1 MEIYGYRRSYFN
13 TFLTW
18 LAILASGFLL
28 RLIFYWKP
36 HWMLYSTSRRCTLD
50 EAEKVLLIDKYNQ
63 YFVEQVR
70 YLFGAPHPATLIHKG
85 TFHQPDEDEILSCRD
100 DPYRYAKHNYGSFMS
115 HSQSNS
121 PSPILRQGSNNSDS
135 VNDNN
140 NSGIRSRRRTVSA
153 RSNKSTLTTTDNDD
167 QSSDGE
173 EEEREEHEGKSS
185 DTNNNITNDYKSNND
200 EKTTN
205 TDTMMKD
212 QVIVKFSSD
221 QKGDDGLLNAEEAT
235 YKVRFFE
242 NKKIRYIWDEDDGN
256 FVRLRG
262 FDKNVTF
269 SKLKT
274 MTNGLSKNE
283 QWRRRQLFGENAI
296 HIEIQPYLRILF
308 EEVLGPFYIF
318 QLFSITVWFNDDYYY
333 YGTCII
339 IMSLSSLVSS
349 VIQIRRNQVQ
359 LRDTVESVDYVKVCR
374 GKDHYED
381 IESSEIVPGD
391 IVVVPTF
398 NSVLQFDG
406 ILINGNVIVNESM
419 LTGES
424 VPVTKT
430 PLPLQ
435 NSRTKQSSKSN
446 QNDTYYDE
454 KEHSKHTLF
463 CGTKVLQTRYYGGVY
478 VKALVVRVGF
488 QTAKGELI
496 RSIMFPK
503 PVDFRFNRQIHKF
516 IGVLACL
523 ATIGFLYS
531 VIIKTQRGADLKT
544 ILISALDLIT
554 IVIPPALPAAMTIG
568 IIYAQS
574 RLKSNK
580 IFCISPRSINISGC
594 INCVCFDKT
603 GTLTEDNLSFN
614 EVVPAIKLATSKNTS
629 IDDRNQNQNQSSPSL
644 CKFGGPFD
652 EEIMQTSSKKVERD
666 HNLLLDNGNYSPLL
680 ICLASCHSLTIID
693 QKLIGDPLDL
703 QMFEA
708 TGWVLEEPDVD
719 DENKF
724 DLLAPTVVRPP
735 RKKRRTPPEAE
746 FYLPSSTSL
755 GVAGAAAAAA
765 SIEHG
770 SSGSSTEDELDNVD
784 NTNRRCQ
791 NDVGILRQFPFSSSL
806 QRMSVITRQFSGNQY
821 VVYAKGAPEKIASLC
836 KPDTIPEDFSEVL
849 HNYTRK
855 GFRVLAL
862 AYRPLKAGLSYTRM
876 QRDSRQD
883 IEKDLRFLGLLT
895 LGNLLKPETIPV
907 IETLNKAAIRSIM
920 VTGDNMLTAISVAN
934 ECGMIASYDKTILLQ
949 VETKKDDGRT
959 TSASSLENSPTKQH
973 QVITTTSS
981 GGDVKVTSVTTESE
995 KPTSASHIIASH
1007 TPDMTSIV
1015 LSVENIQ
1022 LQSRNESDPILNL
1035 KRTRVPIKPKLVWH
1049 YVSPH
1054 NDQPHQPLETKPPPL
1069 GFLSTRREQS
1079 TMMMKNKA
1087 NDDSIGRLKLFTNDP
1102 KTHLA
1107 LTGET
1112 WDVILKYYP
1121 EMLNSIC
1128 LRGTV
1133 FARMAP
1139 HQKQQ
1144 LVEQLQALQY
1154 YVAMCGDGANDS
1166 GALRS
1171 AHAGISLSDTE
1182 ASVAAPFT
1190 SANANISCVPTL
1202 IGEGRAALVT
1212 AFGILKYM
1220 AMYSLIQFC
1229 SVLCLYTLYTNFT
1242 DTQFLY
1248 EDLFIIATFVALFG
1262 RTEPYPTLDNRAPSS
1277 SLLSV
1282 TQLSS
1287 VSIQLALVLFFQI
1300 ISLLIL
1306 WQSPWYEAHPQNY
1319 DHELAGHD
1327 NFAIFAMS
1335 SFQCISLAIV
1345 FSKGKPYRKSILSNY
1360 LLTGS
1365 LAFITILTVTI
1376 IILPAEW
1383 DIPYIS
1389 LEVLNVP
1396 IEFRII
1402 MVCLALAHFVAAMI
1416 GERFIVDHLIFR
1428 KKIGFSFI
1436 G

>member
-1 MEIYGYRRSYFN
+1 MEIYGYRRSYLN

-18 LAILASGFLL
+18 LAIIASGFLL

-36 HWMLYSTSRRCTLD
+36 HWMLYTTFRRCPLD

-85 TFHQPDEDEILSCRD
+85 NFHQPDEDEILSCRD

-115 HSQSNS
+115 SQSNS
-121 PSPILRQGSNNSDS
+121 PSPILRQGSNNSDNIDS
-135 VNDNN
+135 SAGN
-140 NSGIRSRRRTVSA
+140 RSRRRTVSS
-153 RSNKSTLTTTDNDD
+153 RSNKSTLTTDNDD
-167 QSSDGE
+167 QSSDEDE
-173 EEEREEHEGKSS
+173 EVVENEK
-185 DTNNNITNDYKSNND
+185 KVND
-200 EKTTN
+200 EKTT
-205 TDTMMKD
+205 TTKE
-212 QVIVKFSSD
+212 QVVVKFSSND
-221 QKGDDGLLNAEEAT
+221 LIEKEEQLLET
-235 YKVRFFE
+235 THKVRFFE

-269 SKLKT
+269 NKLKT

-349 VIQIRRNQVQ
+349 VIQIRRNQEQ
-359 LRDTVESVDYVKVCR
+359 LRDTVESIDYVKVCR

-381 IESSEIVPGD
+381 IESSELVPGD

-435 NSRTKQSSKSN
+435 NSKTKQRHN
-446 QNDTYYDE
+446 LDVYYDE

-523 ATIGFLYS
+523 ATIGFIYS
-531 VIIKTQRGADLKT
+531 IIIKSQRGADIKT

-614 EVVPAIKLATSKNTS
+614 EVVPAIQFGNNDGENRRR
-629 IDDRNQNQNQSSPSL
+629 IN
-644 CKFGGPFD
+644 KFGEPFD
-652 EEIMQTSSKKVERD
+652 EDVMQTSSKKVERD
-666 HNLLLDNGNYSPLL
+666 HNLLLENGNYSPLL
-680 ICLASCHSLTIID
+680 ICLAACHSLTIID
-693 QKLIGDPLDL
+693 QKIIGDPLDL

-735 RKKRRTPPEAE
+735 RRKRRAPPEAE
-746 FYLPSSTSL
+746 FY
-755 GVAGAAAAAA
+755 A
-765 SIEHG
+765 SVSEHG

-784 NTNRRCQ
+784 STNRRCQ

-836 KPDTIPEDFSEVL
+836 KPDTIPDDFSEVL

-862 AYRPLKAGLSYTRM
+862 AYRPLKVGLSYTRM

-907 IETLNKAAIRSIM
+907 IDTLNKASIRSIM

-934 ECGMIASYDKTILLQ
+934 ECGMIASHDKTILLQ
-949 VETKKDDGRT
+949 VEKKQSKDGAKT
-959 TSASSLENSPTKQH
+959 TSASSLENMQNFPTDRSGGGD
-973 QVITTTSS
+973 TATLTTSTNS
-981 GGDVKVTSVTTESE
+981 DSKPPTSVTN
-995 KPTSASHIIASH
+995 PTS
-1007 TPDMTSIV
+1007 DMSSIV

-1022 LQSRNESDPILNL
+1022 LQTRKESDPILSP
-1035 KRTRVPIKPKLVWH
+1035 KRTRIPNKPKLVWH
-1049 YVSPH
+1049 YVSH
-1054 NDQPHQPLETKPPPL
+1054 NDQPLETKPPAPPSTT
-1069 GFLSTRREQS
+1069 FSSSLSLQQQQQLRDQS
-1079 TMMMKNKA
+1079 GIKRA
-1087 NDDSIGRLKLFTNDP
+1087 VSDDIVRLKIFNDS

-1121 EMLNSIC
+1121 EMLNSVC
-1128 LRGTV
+1128 VRGTV

-1144 LVEQLQALQY
+1144 LVEQLQTLEY
-1154 YVAMCGDGANDS
+1154 YVGMCGDGANDS

-1262 RTEPYPTLDNRAPSS
+1262 RTEPYPTLDNKAPSS

-1287 VSIQLALVLFFQI
+1287 VSIQLALVIFFQI

-1306 WQSPWYEAHPQNY
+1306 WQYSWYEAHPQNY

-1360 LLTGS
+1360 LLTGA
-1365 LAFITILTVTI
+1365 LAFITMLTVTI
-1376 IILPAEW
+1376 LILPAEW

-1402 MVCLALAHFVAAMI
+1402 MICLAFTHFVAAMI

-1428 KKIGFSFI
+1428 KSRKFLEIFSLEPKLPLFEAVERKTRSTHWLSMVSKESC
-1436 G
+1436 

>member
-1 MEIYGYRRSYFN
+1 MEIYGYRRSHLN

-18 LAILASGFLL
+18 FAILASGFLL

-36 HWMLYSTSRRCTLD
+36 HWMLYSTFRRCPLD
-50 EAEKVLLIDKYNQ
+50 EAEEVLLIDKYNQ
-63 YFVEQVR
+63 YFVEQVK
-70 YLFGAPHPATLIHKG
+70 YLFGALHPATLIHKG
-85 TFHQPDEDEILSCRD
+85 NFHLPDEDEILSCRD
-100 DPYRYAKHNYGSFMS
+100 DPYKYAKHDYGSF
-115 HSQSNS
+115 
-121 PSPILRQGSNNSDS
+121 G
-135 VNDNN
+135 
-140 NSGIRSRRRTVSA
+140 RRRTVSS
-153 RSNKSTLTTTDNDD
+153 RSNKSTLTTDNDD
-167 QSSDGE
+167 QSSDEDE
-173 EEEREEHEGKSS
+173 EVDEIEKEKEKEEQQPVE
-185 DTNNNITNDYKSNND
+185 
-200 EKTTN
+200 TTH
-205 TDTMMKD
+205 
-212 QVIVKFSSD
+212 
-221 QKGDDGLLNAEEAT
+221 
-235 YKVRFFE
+235 KVRFFE
-242 NKKIRYIWDEDDGN
+242 NKKIRYIWDDDDGN

-274 MTNGLSKNE
+274 MTSGLGKIE

-349 VIQIRRNQVQ
+349 VIQIRRNQEQ
-359 LRDTVESVDYVKVCR
+359 LKDTVESVDYVKVCR

-381 IESSEIVPGD
+381 VESSELVPGD

-435 NSRTKQSSKSN
+435 NSKAKQR
-446 QNDTYYDE
+446 QNYDVYYDE

-463 CGTKVLQTRYYGGVY
+463 CGTKVLQTRYYDGVY

-523 ATIGFLYS
+523 ATVGFVYS
-531 VIIKTQRGADLKT
+531 VIIKSQRGADFKT

-574 RLKSNK
+574 RLKANK

-614 EVVPAIKLATSKNTS
+614 EVVP
-629 IDDRNQNQNQSSPSL
+629 SL
-644 CKFGGPFD
+644 QLDIGGENRFCKFGEPFD
-652 EEIMQTSSKKVERD
+652 EDIMQTSSKKVERD
-666 HNLLLDNGNYSPLL
+666 HNLLLENGNFSPLL
-680 ICLASCHSLTIID
+680 ICLAACHSLTIID
-693 QKLIGDPLDL
+693 QKIIGDPLDL

-708 TGWVLEEPDVD
+708 TGWVLEEPDVG

-735 RKKRRTPPEAE
+735 KRKRRAPADAE
-746 FYLPSSTSL
+746 FY
-755 GVAGAAAAAA
+755 A
-765 SIEHG
+765 SGSENC
-770 SSGSSTEDELDNVD
+770 SSGSSTEDELENVD
-784 NTNRRCQ
+784 STNRRCQ

-821 VVYAKGAPEKIASLC
+821 IVYAKGAPEKIVSLC
-836 KPDTIPEDFSEVL
+836 KPDTIPEDFSQVL
-849 HNYTRK
+849 HNYTQK

-862 AYRPLKAGLSYTRM
+862 AYRPLKVGLSYTRM

-907 IETLNKAAIRSIM
+907 IDTLNKASIRSVM

-934 ECGMIASYDKTILLQ
+934 ECGMIAGLDKTILLQ
-949 VETKKDDGRT
+949 VEKKQSKDGEKT
-959 TSASSLENSPTKQH
+959 TSASSLENIQNSPSKILTTVSGDVVVSINTCTNGDTKP
-973 QVITTTSS
+973 TTS
-981 GGDVKVTSVTTESE
+981 VAI
-995 KPTSASHIIASH
+995 P
-1007 TPDMTSIV
+1007 TPDMSSNV

-1022 LQSRNESDPILNL
+1022 LQTRKESDPILSPI
-1035 KRTRVPIKPKLVWH
+1035 RTRIPIKPKLVWH
-1049 YVSPH
+1049 YVSQI
-1054 NDQPHQPLETKPPPL
+1054 DQPQQPLESKPPAKPPPSPPL
-1069 GFLSTRREQS
+1069 SKLQQKGGFERVVSDNIVRLK
-1079 TMMMKNKA
+1079 MF
-1087 NDDSIGRLKLFTNDP
+1087 DDS

-1112 WDVILKYYP
+1112 WDVILKHYP
-1121 EMLNSIC
+1121 EMLNSVC
-1128 LRGTV
+1128 VRGTV

-1144 LVEQLQALQY
+1144 LVEQLQTLQY
-1154 YVAMCGDGANDS
+1154 YVGMCGDGANDS

-1262 RTEPYPTLDNRAPSS
+1262 RTEPYPTLDNKAPSS

-1287 VSIQLALVLFFQI
+1287 VSIQLALVVFFQI

-1306 WQSPWYEAHPQNY
+1306 WQNPWYEAHPQNY

-1327 NFAIFAMS
+1327 NFSIFAMS

-1360 LLTGS
+1360 LLTGA
-1365 LAFITILTVTI
+1365 LATITVLTVTI
-1376 IILPAEW
+1376 LILPAEW

-1396 IEFRII
+1396 LEFRII
-1402 MVCLALAHFVAAMI
+1402 MICLAFTHFVAAMI

-1428 KKIGFSFI
+1428 KSKKFLEIFNLEPQLPLFEVIDRRTRSTHWLTTI
-1436 G
+1436 SKETC

>member
-1 MEIYGYRRSYFN
+1 MEIYGYRRSYFS

-18 LAILASGFLL
+18 LAIIASGFLL

-36 HWMLYSTSRRCTLD
+36 HWMLYSTYRRCPLD

-115 HSQSNS
+115 HSSSS
-121 PSPILRQGSNNSDS
+121 PSPILRQGSNNSDN
-135 VNDNN
+135 VNDSN
-140 NSGIRSRRRTVSA
+140 NSGTRSRRRTVSA
-153 RSNKSTLTTTDNDD
+153 RSNKSTLTTDNDD
-167 QSSDGE
+167 QSSDE
-173 EEEREEHEGKSS
+173 EEG
-185 DTNNNITNDYKSNND
+185 DTNNNNTKIND
-200 EKTTN
+200 EKTTTTTTN
-205 TDTMMKD
+205 DTTMMKD

-221 QKGDDGLLNAEEAT
+221 EKGDDGLLTTEEAT

-374 GKDHYED
+374 GNDHYED
-381 IESSEIVPGD
+381 IESSELVPGD

-406 ILINGNVIVNESM
+406 ILINGNVIINESM

-435 NSRTKQSSKSN
+435 NSRTKQSSGKSN

-463 CGTKVLQTRYYGGVY
+463 CGTKILQTRYYGGVY

-523 ATIGFLYS
+523 ATIGFIYS

-614 EVVPAIKLATSKNTS
+614 EVVPAIKSTASKNAV
-629 IDDRNQNQNQSSPSL
+629 DGNQNQPSLSL
-644 CKFGGPFD
+644 CKFGEPFD
-652 EEIMQTSSKKVERD
+652 EEVMQTSSKKVERD

-693 QKLIGDPLDL
+693 QKIIGDPLDL

-746 FYLPSSTSL
+746 FYISSTSL
-755 GVAGAAAAAA
+755 A
-765 SIEHG
+765 
-770 SSGSSTEDELDNVD
+770 GSSTEDEIDNLD

-806 QRMSVITRQFSGNQY
+806 QRMSVITRQFSGNRY

-836 KPDTIPEDFSEVL
+836 KPDTIPEDFSEIL

-907 IETLNKAAIRSIM
+907 IDTLNKAAIRSIM

-949 VETKKDDGRT
+949 VEKKKDDGKT

-973 QVITTTSS
+973 QIITTSS
-981 GGDVKVTSVTTESE
+981 GGDVKVTSVATDSE
-995 KPTSASHIIASH
+995 KLPTSASHIIASQ
-1007 TPDMTSIV
+1007 TSDMKSIV

-1022 LQSRNESDPILNL
+1022 LQPRNESDPILNSR
-1035 KRTRVPIKPKLVWH
+1035 RTRIPIKPKLVWH
-1049 YVSPH
+1049 YVSH
-1054 NDQPHQPLETKPPPL
+1054 NDQPQQPPETKPPPL
-1069 GFLSTRREQS
+1069 GLLSTRREKQ
-1079 TMMMKNKA
+1079 TTTMMKNKA

-1365 LAFITILTVTI
+1365 LALITLLTVTI

-1402 MVCLALAHFVAAMI
+1402 MICLALAHFVAAMI
-1416 GERFIVDHLIFR
+1416 GERFVVDHLIFR